1 MSKKTISMALALIM
15 AIGVLN
21 FAAAPPASAAALT
34 AKPTASTVLFDGT
47 ITAFD
52 AYNIGGYNYFK
63 LRDIA
68 YTLSGSEKQFE
79 VVWDAA
85 NKAIYLTS
93 GMPYTPVGGEMADKG
108 SGDKTPLP
116 TSSKIYLDDK
126 ETVFTAYN
134 IGGNNYFKLRDIGE
148 AFDFGVDLDAAGSTI
163 VIDTSKGYTP
173 EDSPAA
179 QDSETGALT
188 KDFFEIIHSGEYH
201 TMVNMMTS
209 ASDQDIDFNFQ
220 MVYDVYA
227 KDGMLAV
234 LIDFMGIMR
243 TVYIDG
249 TTYVMYDDYKV
260 MSISEDPED
269 SYIVTT
275 RLDQLTYVGEES
287 GEFLGDTYK
296 YDEYTHSDGTVF
308 RYYVDSG
315 MLKGI
320 QTIDP
325 DGSIVYTE
333 ILVFDNDVPDSIF
346 DIPSD
351 YEIE

>member
-15 AIGVLN
+15 AISVFL
-21 FAAAPPASAAALT
+21 FAAAPPASAVALT
-34 AKPTASTVLFDGT
+34 AEPTASTVLFDGT
-47 ITAFD
+47 VTAFE
-52 AYNIGGYNYFK
+52 AYNIGGNNYFK

-79 VVWDAA
+79 VGWDAA
-85 NKAIYLTS
+85 NNAIYLTS
-93 GMPYTPVGGEMADKG
+93 GMPYTPVGGEMAGKG

-116 TSSKIYLDDK
+116 TSSKIYLDGK
-126 ETVFTAYN
+126 VTVFIAYN
-134 IGGNNYFKLRDIGE
+134 IGGNNYFKLRDIGK

-163 VIDTSKGYTP
+163 VIDTGKGYTLD
-173 EDSPAA
+173 DSPAA
-179 QDSETGALT
+179 QDNETGALT
-188 KDFFEIIHSGEYH
+188 KDFFEIIHSDEYH
-201 TMVNMMTS
+201 IMVNMMTS
-209 ASDQDIDFNFQ
+209 ASGQDMDFSFQ
-220 MVYDVYA
+220 MAYDVYA

-234 LIDFMGIMR
+234 LINFLGIMR

-249 TTYVMYDDYKV
+249 TRYEMYDDYKV
-260 MSISEDPED
+260 MSISEDLED

-287 GEFLGDTYK
+287 GEFLGDTYQ
-296 YDEYTHSDGTVF
+296 YDEFTHRDGTVF
-308 RYYVDSG
+308 RYYVDVG

-333 ILVFDNDVPDSIF
+333 ILVFDNDVPDSVF
-346 DIPSD
+346 EIPSD